1 MDDFTIRVTPAM
13 LVSASTDISKSTGH
27 MKSAFSEMSLMV
39 QRTAG
44 YWTGDAAELHR
55 TLFEEQVPRME
66 AIIARFVEQTD
77 RLKQIAG
84 NYSGAAQAAKTLV
97 EDLPSDVII

>member
-1 MDDFTIRVTPAM
+1 MSDFTIRVTPEV
-13 LVSASTDISKSTGH
+13 LVSASTDISKSTQSL
-27 MKSAFSEMSLMV
+27 KSAFSEMSSIV
-39 QRTAG
+39 QRTTN

-55 TLFEEQVPRME
+55 TLFKEQVPQVE
-66 AIIARFVEQTD
+66 AIIARFVEQAD

-84 NYSGAAQAAKTLV
+84 NYSGAIQDARALV